1 MTFHAALND
10 ARASSSGVYR
20 INFAKFALSGLFAE
34 ISVTGQK
41 VPRRLPAINLCSV
54 QEERAIKRAH

>member
-1 MTFHAALND
+1 MMRELP
-10 ARASSSGVYR
+10 ARECR
-20 INFAKFALSGLFAE
+20 IFWQNYAPSGLFAE